1 MIKKMVILLWV
12 MTGAYSYSQNNQNK
26 HLSFSLYPQYE
37 HFIQK
42 QPVEIIRQFTFAVET
57 KDSVVVLSFDD
68 GPGLYTERVT
78 NTLKKFDCPA
88 AFFVIT
94 KNISEKNVSYYLD
107 TLFTLSIH
115 GYTHSNYTKLS
126 YNEVEKEI
134 KGSKDILLENGIT
147 PKYFRPPYG
156 AFDCKTVKIMQEN
169 QLKGIL
175 WNIDSYDWN
184 GYAGEELVDR
194 VLKYTVPGSIILFHE
209 SIQTEDLKKIITG
222 LRSMGY
228 RIVSLDELL
237 QYPACPP
244 P

>member
-1 MIKKMVILLWV
+1 MM
-12 MTGAYSYSQNNQNK
+12 
-26 HLSFSLYPQYE
+26 
-37 HFIQK
+37 
-42 QPVEIIRQFTFAVET
+42 
-57 KDSVVVLSFDD
+57 DSSVKNAFVFCVNTTDSIVVLTFDD
-68 GPGLYTERVT
+68 GPLAMTKNIT
-78 NTLKKFDCPA
+78 DTLKQYKCPA

-156 AFDCKTVKIMQEN
+156 AFDCKTVKIMQDY

-184 GYAGEELVDR
+184 GYAGEKLVDR
-194 VLKYTVPGSIILFHE
+194 VLKYTVPGSIVLFHE
-209 SIQTEDLKKIITG
+209 RIHTEDLKKIIIG

-228 RIVSLDELL
+228 RMVSLDELL